1 MTGSPKGPGGREW
14 CQHLHKLLAAQITS
28 RRPNSKASTWP
39 LSKKELNIVI
49 LAENS
54 PVFRSSSLFQKLT
67 QLDHNL
73 EQGTLHKV
81 WIENRWSLSPPKN
94 NDGHHA
100 ITTITDFVSEKSST
114 FWINS
119 ISEIQI
125 FWFLKVGLG
134 DDFLA
139 ASADQQWEN

>member
-1 MTGSPKGPGGREW
+1 MTGSPKGPGGGEW
-14 CQHLHKLLAAQITS
+14 CQHLHRFLAAQITS
-28 RRPNSKASTWP
+28 RRPKTKASTWP
-39 LSKKELNIVI
+39 LSKNEFNIVI

-54 PVFRSSSLFQKLT
+54 PVFRSSSLFRKLK

-73 EQGTLHKV
+73 EQGTLNKV
-81 WIENRWSLSPPKN
+81 WIENRWSLSPPTS

-100 ITTITDFVSEKSST
+100 ITTITDFDSEKSST
-114 FWINS
+114 FWFLN
-119 ISEIQI
+119 QI
-125 FWFLKVGLG
+125 LKFKFLKGAGLG